1 MAAPDEK
8 DPFGTDPH
16 AAGAKLDHGKLRAA
30 LVLGDFSNALTEVC
44 KVGTFGAVK
53 YSPSGWLAVPNAA
66 ERYED
71 AMMRHWL
78 KKCGG
83 EHDDPDSGL
92 SHMAHFAWNA
102 LALIELEIRND
113 AQEKSLV
120 EAKIAAME
128 TQLAAEMRHIEA
140 RYACHE
146 RKT

>member
-1 MAAPDEK
+1 MAAPEK

-44 KVGTFGAVK
+44 RVGTFGASK
-53 YSPSGWLAVPNAA
+53 YSPSGWLSVPNAA

-78 KKCGG
+78 KKCSG

-102 LALIELEIRND
+102 LALIELEIRNKNTGRG
-113 AQEKSLV
+113 ACGTISPMSEV
-120 EAKIAAME
+120 EYAA
-128 TQLAAEMRHIEA
+128 AIRG
-140 RYACHE
+140 YPYPSSPG
-146 RKT
+146 KP